1 MSTQLGRG
9 EREAPAHNATD
20 YSRPVYTGELRINR
34 YQEVPFIVIKKHR
47 QFHVGAGGVT
57 AILVFTRRVVEDIA
71 LPTAAMG
78 RNTCANQRPH
88 LVLR

>member
-1 MSTQLGRG
+1 MRYSADGG
-9 EREAPAHNATD
+9 VSAPRRTD
-20 YSRPVYTGELRINR
+20 SGTFQSSARPINR

-47 QFHVGAGGVT
+47 QFHVGVGAVT